1 MKPFYFIFITLLG
14 FVSDLFAQDVSF
26 KTERIVLITLDGL
39 RWQEVFTGADSLL
52 VDDSG
57 WVKKSGS
64 LLADFWDPDFSKRRE
79 KLMPFVWGTMAKVGQ
94 LYGNRKYGNKG
105 STSNSLWFS
114 YPGYNELLS
123 GYADDL
129 RITSNDKVNNPN
141 VTFLEYL
148 QRNPQY
154 EGQVKAVGGWDVF
167 PYILHENRSGIS
179 VNAGFDV
186 AEGEAL
192 TEVEK
197 TVNRLQQEL
206 RGPWE
211 NVRLDPFT
219 HAYALETLKKYH
231 PKVAYFAYGET
242 DDWAHQGAYDQYLW
256 SARQSDAYIQEI
268 WEYLQSDP
276 FYRNKTTL
284 LVTVDHG
291 RGTGKENWKNH
302 GASVEGSG
310 QVWLMV
316 MGPDTPALGEIK
328 QEGQWYTAML
338 ARSIFHL
345 LGLDYPDPKAAPRLK
360 SISTH

>member
-1 MKPFYFIFITLLG
+1 MLPW
-14 FVSDLFAQDVSF
+14 DDH
-26 KTERIVLITLDGL
+26 RI
-39 RWQEVFTGADSLL
+39 AS
-52 VDDSG
+52 VD
-57 WVKKSGS
+57 
-64 LLADFWDPDFSKRRE
+64 E
-79 KLMPFVWGTMAKVGQ
+79 
-94 LYGNRKYGNKG
+94 
-105 STSNSLWFS
+105 
-114 YPGYNELLS
+114 
-123 GYADDL
+123 
-129 RITSNDKVNNPN
+129 
-141 VTFLEYL
+141 
-148 QRNPQY
+148 
-154 EGQVKAVGGWDVF
+154 GGWTPVSASAL
-167 PYILHENRSGIS
+167 PYHGMLEPHALTVAEIKELVAAFAAAAVRA

-219 HAYALETLKKYH
+219 HAYALETLKKHH

-242 DDWAHQGAYDQYLW
+242 DDWAHEGAYDQYLW

-268 WEYLQSDP
+268 WDYLQSDP
-276 FYRNKTTL
+276 FYKDKTTL

-328 QEGQWYTAML
+328 EEGQWYTAML